1 MNTSLAQSQPMPSL
15 ESTHKLTH
23 KPSHE
28 LNHQSG
34 YKSGYELGRK
44 SGCKSG
50 RKFNSIHSYNIKP
63 LLLYLLV
70 GIGID
75 LSIFS
80 SYKIN
85 VYHLTRG
92 SNAAYGQTMLPYQPS
107 LKFQSRA
114 AQPEPVALE
123 EVPHQGNV
131 INRQGKT
138 NDSLSIHKAIFF
150 LDLQNHWAR
159 PFWQSMQ
166 RQLPAPEVQKILTAL
181 RVDYSSG
188 FLFKPNQ
195 IISRADFARFLQV
208 IFVHQSTSFLTGKN
222 TSFTDV
228 SSDHPAYDAI
238 QFTVKRG
245 WLAGSADR
253 TFSPDAPVSR
263 GQALVA
269 IAKALQ
275 LPISSLEDSLTL
287 VTDYQDSTEIPR
299 PMVGSVA
306 ALRRRELVVNFP
318 HHQQLNLGNGI
329 TRGDLL
335 ALLHQIYVDRRRITK
350 MPSVYISPAI
360 PSRLDLRNVK
370 ITRLEVHLFRR
381 TVTAYAGA
389 AAIKTYPIAVGR
401 SGWETPKGTYRV
413 QQLIKDPAWQN
424 PFNGEVIPSND
435 PENPL
440 GDRWIGFWSD
450 GKNWAGFHGTSN
462 RNSVGQAASH
472 GCLRMYSE
480 DIRELFE
487 IVSLET
493 VVQVLP

>member
-1 MNTSLAQSQPMPSL
+1 MNTPLAQSQPMPSR
-15 ESTHKLTH
+15 ESTGRSRHK
-23 KPSHE
+23 SDHE
-28 LNHQSG
+28 LSHQLG
-34 YKSGYELGRK
+34 YKSGR
-44 SGCKSG
+44 KSG
-50 RKFNSIHSYNIKP
+50 RKFNSIHNYNIKP

-85 VYHLTRG
+85 VCHLTRC
-92 SNAAYGQTMLPYQPS
+92 SDAAYGQTILPYQLS
-107 LKFQSRA
+107 LKSQLIEF
-114 AQPEPVALE
+114 QPEEAALE
-123 EVPHQGNV
+123 EAPHQGNV
-131 INRQGKT
+131 INHQGNRRGKT
-138 NDSLSIHKAIFF
+138 NDSLSISKAIFF
-150 LDLQNHWAR
+150 LDLQSHWAR

-188 FLFKPNQ
+188 FLFRPNQ

-228 SSDHPAYDAI
+228 SPDHPAYDAI
-238 QFTVKRG
+238 QFAVKRG

-275 LPISSLEDSLTL
+275 LPIPSLEDSLTL

-318 HHQQLNLGNGI
+318 NHQQLNLTSGI

-335 ALLHQIYVDRRRITK
+335 ALIHQMYVDRRKITK

-360 PSRLDLRNVK
+360 PSKLDLRNVK

-389 AAIKTYPIAVGR
+389 APIKTYPIAVGR
-401 SGWETPKGTYRV
+401 AGWETPKGTYRV
-413 QQLIKDPAWQN
+413 QQLVKDPAWQN

-435 PENPL
+435 PDNPL

-487 IVSLET
+487 IVSLDT